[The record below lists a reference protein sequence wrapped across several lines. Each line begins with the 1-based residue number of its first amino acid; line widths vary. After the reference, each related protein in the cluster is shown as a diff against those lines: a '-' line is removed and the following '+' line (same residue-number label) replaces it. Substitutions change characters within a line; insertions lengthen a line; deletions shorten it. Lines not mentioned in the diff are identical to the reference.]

1 LTSDRDRLRGRLL
14 AFAGLSL
21 LFSGLLAAVSS
32 VVIALAAFGV
42 LLLAMLAAVGISLLR
57 RLPVGRGLRAV
68 RRSLRAVLASA
79 ARAVRALKPRLHARG
94 VGVEQRV
101 QRLRGRGREAA
112 RRAPGRVNHLLVG
125 LVRGYVIAVYWLRMR
140 TAQAFHAGGT
150 LAMRLSRLRPRP
162 VRRSREARELNALG
176 ARLRREGAH
185 EEAAEQHRVA
195 LAIVRDLGD
204 ERAEALTLNNLAL
217 ALAQGGDEEEAVQL
231 FEQALLVLREL
242 GDEAHQGPVIA
253 NLGIVHRR
261 QGHSE
266 EAVHLLH
273 EALDKLPP
281 ESSAYRQVEAELRR
295 AS

>member
-1 LTSDRDRLRGRLL
+1 MTSDRDRLRGRLL

-21 LFSGLLAAVSS
+21 LLSGLLAAVSS

-42 LLLAMLAAVGISLLR
+42 LLLLMLAAVGISLLR
-57 RLPVGRGLRAV
+57 RVPLGRGLRAV
-68 RRSLRAVLASA
+68 VAST
-79 ARAVRALKPRLHARG
+79 ARAFRALKPRLHARRIG
-94 VGVEQRV
+94 VGQRV
-101 QRLRGRGREAA
+101 QRLRTRATEAA
-112 RRAPGRVNHLLVG
+112 RRAPGRVDHF
-125 LVRGYVIAVYWLRMR
+125 LVRLVRSYVIAFYWLRMR
-140 TAQAFHAGGT
+140 TAQALYAGGR
-150 LAMRLSRLRPRP
+150 LATALSRLRPRP
-162 VRRSREARELNALG
+162 LRQSREARELNALG

-185 EEAAEQHRVA
+185 EEAAQRHRVA

-217 ALAQGGDEEEAVQL
+217 ALAQGGDEAEAVQL
-231 FEQALLVLREL
+231 FEQALVVLRDL

>member
-1 LTSDRDRLRGRLL
+1 LTSDRDRLRHRLL
-14 AFAGLSL
+14 AFTGLSFL
-21 LFSGLLAAVSS
+21 LAGLLAAVSS
-32 VVIALAAFGV
+32 VVVALAGLGV
-42 LLLAMLAAVGISLLR
+42 LLLAMLAAVAISLLR

-68 RRSLRAVLASA
+68 RRGLRAVLASTA
-79 ARAVRALKPRLHARG
+79 GAFRALTPRLHARG
-94 VGVEQRV
+94 VRVGRRV
-101 QRLRGRGREAA
+101 QRLRIRGREAA
-112 RRAPGRVNHLLVG
+112 SRTPGRVNDFLVR

-140 TAQAFHAGGT
+140 AAQALHAGWR
-150 LAMRLSRLRPRP
+150 LATTLSRLRPRP

-185 EEAAEQHRVA
+185 EEAARQHRVA

-217 ALAQGGDEEEAVQL
+217 ALAQGGDEAEAVQL
-231 FEQALLVLREL
+231 FEQALDVLREL
-242 GDEAHQGPVIA
+242 GDEAHEGPVIA

-281 ESSAYRQVEAELRR
+281 ESSAYRQVEEELRR

>member
-1 LTSDRDRLRGRLL
+1 LTSDRDRLRRRLL

-21 LFSGLLAAVSS
+21 LLSGLLAVVSS

-42 LLLAMLAAVGISLLR
+42 LLLVMLAAVTISLLR

-68 RRSLRAVLASA
+68 RRSLRAVLASTA
-79 ARAVRALKPRLHARG
+79 HAFRAPKPRLHARG
-94 VGVEQRV
+94 LGVEQRV
-101 QRLRGRGREAA
+101 QRLRVRGGETA
-112 RRAPGRVNHLLVG
+112 RRAPGRVDHF
-125 LVRGYVIAVYWLRMR
+125 LVRLVRSYVIAVYWLRMR
-140 TAQAFHAGGT
+140 TARAFHAGGR

-217 ALAQGGDEEEAVQL
+217 ALAQGGDEAEAVQL